1 MIKISIFVE
10 GAGEAIFLWE
20 LAKHVLA
27 EKNAKIVTWF
37 ENGGRRFQRVPM
49 DEKELVLGTGRDLY
63 LQIVNSANEDLVV
76 EDAIKNSPGLAAAN
90 FSQIVVVRDVAP
102 NISRADI
109 PKLREGISNSLRGS
123 PVPTLVVLEI
133 MEFEAWLLSMADYY
147 HRIDQRLTREA
158 ITESIGVF
166 PSSANCHEFDRP
178 SDILEEIMAIADI
191 NAIKSRSVVT
201 EIIRAFDFD
210 VLVNERAPQ
219 IDDLNNLIASVGV
232 PPQ

>member
-10 GAGEAIFLWE
+10 GGGEAIFLWE
-20 LAKHVLA
+20 LAKHVLSDQ
-27 EKNAKIVTWF
+27 NAKIVTWF
-37 ENGGRRFQRVPM
+37 ENGGRRFCRVPM
-49 DEKELVLGTGRDLY
+49 AEKEFVLGTGRDLY
-63 LQIVNSANEDLVV
+63 LQIVNSANEERVV
-76 EDAIKNSPGLAAAN
+76 SDAIENAPRLAAAN

-102 NISRADI
+102 NVSRADT
-109 PKLREGISNSLRGS
+109 PKLREGISNSLRVS

-147 HRIDQRLTREA
+147 HRIDRRLTREA

-166 PSSANCHEFDRP
+166 PSSANCQMFDRP
-178 SDILEEIMAIADI
+178 SDILKEIMKLADI
-191 NAIKSRSVVT
+191 NDIKSRTVVT

>member
-102 NISRADI
+102 NISRAD
-109 PKLREGISNSLRGS
+109 
-123 PVPTLVVLEI
+123 
-133 MEFEAWLLSMADYY
+133 
-147 HRIDQRLTREA
+147 
-158 ITESIGVF
+158 
-166 PSSANCHEFDRP
+166 
-178 SDILEEIMAIADI
+178 
-191 NAIKSRSVVT
+191 
-201 EIIRAFDFD
+201 
-210 VLVNERAPQ
+210 
-219 IDDLNNLIASVGV
+219 
-232 PPQ
+232 